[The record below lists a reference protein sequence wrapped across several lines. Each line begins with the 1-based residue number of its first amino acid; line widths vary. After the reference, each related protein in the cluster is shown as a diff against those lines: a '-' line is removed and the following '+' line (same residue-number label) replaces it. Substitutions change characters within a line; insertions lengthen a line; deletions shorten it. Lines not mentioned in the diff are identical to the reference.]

1 MIVVS
6 DTTPLNYLVLINAA
20 DVLPKLFDQV
30 YAPSAVLR
38 ELVHAKAPAAVRQW
52 AGAPPTWLTVADP
65 VARLPSTARLD
76 DAEADAIS
84 LAKERGISDVLIDEY
99 LGRKVAESEGLFAL
113 PTLAVL
119 ERAAQRHLLDLAATV
134 EALRR
139 TSYRFRPERIEAAL

>member
-38 ELVHAKAPAAVRQW
+38 ELAHVKAPAAVRQW

-84 LAKERGISDVLIDEY
+84 PAKERGIGDVLIDEY
-99 LGRKVAESEGLFAL
+99 HGRKVAAAEGLFAL

-119 ERAAQRHLLDLAATV
+119 SWPRRDGSWNYAAPSRPFSGP
-134 EALRR
+134 R
-139 TSYRFRPERIEAAL
+139 TASARNFG